1 MAFSLGNNGAARS
14 GRSRFRGIPTL
25 SEMNIVP
32 LVDVVMVLL
41 IIFMLTAHVMEFGME
56 VDVPKVRQ
64 TRDTAQELP
73 VITITKNGLLY
84 LNDQAMNINQMA
96 EMTRQKYPAAKAV
109 YVRADKDAIWDVI
122 AQVVSQLNEA
132 KFGINMVTQPEDEAD
147 KAANRRR

>member
-1 MAFSLGNNGAARS
+1 MAFSMGNGGSYS
-14 GRSRFRGIPTL
+14 GRSRFRGMSTL

-41 IIFMLTAHVMEFGME
+41 VIFMLTAHVMDFGME

-64 TRDTAQELP
+64 TRDTTQELP

-96 EMTRQKYPAAKAV
+96 EMTRQKFPGAKAV

-132 KFGINMVTQPEDEAD
+132 QFAINMVTQPEDEAD
-147 KAANRRR
+147 KPANRRR